1 MTLVEPPTVDARV
14 GAALSIT
21 GSGFDVAR
29 GYLSHCAATSARA
42 RSATA
47 LECVS
52 PGLAGADA
60 AAAAAVAGAATGRR
74 RGSRAVRART
84 VDDPDAAGASDD
96 DSGEN
101 SAELNFLASASMA
114 TSSLR
119 LRQVTSDQIKLSV
132 HAPLA
137 LASAAGR
144 RCPLC
149 EHGALA
155 CRFVAVD
162 GGAVFALEVKYVSAR
177 TAVCAAP
184 EALTP
189 SWSAAL
195 LEAAYYVEFSNDN
208 TAFSR
213 VPSCGDAASGDAA
226 SDGDAATPF
235 VFTVSPP
242 PSASS
247 FSPEATALEGGATIS
262 VRGSDFAPGAAPL
275 LVLARGRRRG
285 RRRLARASGRR
296 RVVRLVV
303 RRAGGG
309 SAVTWAGSVSS
320 LALFELVVSR
330 SFQFIYFCRRECG

>member
-1 MTLVEPPTVDARV
+1 M
-14 GAALSIT
+14 
-21 GSGFDVAR
+21 
-29 GYLSHCAATSARA
+29 
-42 RSATA
+42 
-47 LECVS
+47 
-52 PGLAGADA
+52 
-60 AAAAAVAGAATGRR
+60 
-74 RGSRAVRART
+74 
-84 VDDPDAAGASDD
+84 DDPDAAGASDD

-162 GGAVFALEVKYVSAR
+162 GGAVFALEIKYVSAR

-213 VPSCGDAASGDAA
+213 VPSGGDAASGDAA

-262 VRGSDFAPGAAPL
+262 VRGSDFAPGAA
-275 LVLARGRRRG
+275 LACSFSPEDAAADDGVS
-285 RRRLARASGRR
+285 LARA
-296 RVVRLVV
+296 VV
-303 RRAGGG
+303 AA
-309 SAVTWAGSVSS
+309 SFVSS
-320 LALFELVVSR
+320 FDVQAAAVPSLGLDQCRHWR
-330 SFQFIYFCRRECG
+330 SSNLW

>member
-1 MTLVEPPTVDARV
+1 
-14 GAALSIT
+14 
-21 GSGFDVAR
+21 
-29 GYLSHCAATSARA
+29 
-42 RSATA
+42 
-47 LECVS
+47 
-52 PGLAGADA
+52 
-60 AAAAAVAGAATGRR
+60 
-74 RGSRAVRART
+74 
-84 VDDPDAAGASDD
+84 
-96 DSGEN
+96 
-101 SAELNFLASASMA
+101 MA

-162 GGAVFALEVKYVSAR
+162 GGAVFALEIKYVSAR

-213 VPSCGDAASGDAA
+213 VPSGGDAASGDAA

-247 FSPEATALEGGATIS
+247 SRRRPPRSRAARPSRCAARTSRRAPRSRARSRQRTPPRTTASRSRERSSPRRSSRRSTCRRRQCRHLGWIS
-262 VRGSDFAPGAAPL
+262 VVTGAL
-275 LVLARGRRRG
+275 RTCGE
-285 RRRLARASGRR
+285 
-296 RVVRLVV
+296 
-303 RRAGGG
+303 
-309 SAVTWAGSVSS
+309 S
-320 LALFELVVSR
+320 LFS
-330 SFQFIYFCRRECG
+330 IYIFLST